1 MFDPAV
7 KRVLRLSRHT
17 GKVETLTVHP
27 TKGLA
32 VTLPGGTG
40 DLFKFDTGP
49 FVGLE

>member
-1 MFDPAV
+1 VDP
-7 KRVLRLSRHT
+7 K
-17 GKVETLTVHP
+17 
-27 TKGLA
+27 KGLA